1 MIMIP
6 SLFFKNTPKSEA
18 TILAV
23 VAFKSTVTSTNPKTR
38 GVMYCAPGT
47 PSSTSF
53 VPKREA
59 IPAATIPRGPTQEIN
74 SFSLTLRPEFVVL
87 KKTPKGLT
95 TKITTAN
102 NTAVSQLYIR
112 SKSSMLMFA
121 ESKINKMDIS
131 STLKDSLKYNS
142 SFKLG
147 KSLFPRYIPITTT
160 ANRPDS

>member
-1 MIMIP
+1 
-6 SLFFKNTPKSEA
+6 
-18 TILAV
+18 
-23 VAFKSTVTSTNPKTR
+23 
-38 GVMYCAPGT
+38 MYCAPGT
-47 PSSTSF
+47 PISTSF

-74 SFSLTLRPEFVVL
+74 SFSLILSPEFVVL

-95 TKITTAN
+95 TKMTTAN
-102 NTAVSQLYIR
+102 KMAVSQLYIS

-131 STLKDSLKYNS
+131 STLKDSLKYRS

-147 KSLFPRYIPITTT
+147 RLLFPRYIPITTT
-160 ANRPDS
+160 ASRPDS